1 MPGLRWLR
9 LAALSTAIAMLWHG
23 VATADD
29 FPSRVVKTIV
39 PFPPGSTL
47 DVLVRIVTDEMAK
60 KWNQPVIIEN
70 VSGGAGIVG
79 TEKFARAPADGYTLL
94 MAPPGPL
101 SLNPMLYRDAPD
113 PGKFTPITL
122 IATVPNILL
131 IRNDLGPN
139 SVTELIAFAKANPGK
154 LTFASQGVGSTAYLT
169 AKLFEARTGI
179 AMVHVPYRGA
189 GPALNDLVAGHVDL
203 MFDTIVTSLPLHR
216 GGKARI
222 LAVATEQ
229 RSRAL
234 PDVPTIAES
243 GVPSFRSASWFGCV
257 APAGTPP
264 AVADK
269 VSKDMIDILHRPEVS
284 AKLRALMLEPAGTTP
299 AEAAR
304 FFIDETEKWGKV
316 IKDAGV
322 QPQ

>member
-1 MPGLRWLR
+1 MAGLRGFR
-9 LAALSTAIAMLWHG
+9 LGALIAATAILWSG
-23 VATADD
+23 PGAASE
-29 FPSRVVKTIV
+29 FPTRLVKTIV

-70 VSGGAGIVG
+70 ITGAAGIVG
-79 TEKFARAPADGYTLL
+79 TERFARAEPDGHTLL
-94 MAPPGPL
+94 IAPPGPL
-101 SLNPMLYRDAPD
+101 SLNPMLYREAPD
-113 PGKFTPITL
+113 PGKFVPITL
-122 IATVPNILL
+122 VATVPNILL
-131 IRNDLGPN
+131 IRNNLGVN
-139 SVTELIAFAKANPGK
+139 SLTDLIALAKADPGK

-189 GPALNDLVAGHVDL
+189 GPALNDLVAGHVDM

-216 GGKARI
+216 AGKAKI
-222 LAVATEQ
+222 LAVATAE
-229 RSRAL
+229 RSPAL

-257 APAGTPP
+257 APAGTPQ
-264 AVADK
+264 AIVDK
-269 VSKDMIDILHRPEVS
+269 INKDMADILHRPDVS
-284 AKLRALMLEPAGTTP
+284 AKLRGLMLEPAGTTP
-299 AEAAR
+299 DEAAR
-304 FFIDETEKWGKV
+304 FFREETVKWGQV

-322 QPQ
+322 TPQ